1 MAKSSKQLGQRIR
14 ELRKQKGLTQ
24 EQLGES
30 SGVGAKYIS
39 QVERTGANVT
49 LSLAE
54 SIAGGLGVDLKDL
67 FDFNHQVEDVKLR
80 DELISMLE
88 SAEGEKLQT
97 LHRVIRAILV

>member
-24 EQLGES
+24 EQLGDY

-67 FDFNHQVEDVKLR
+67 FDFNHNVEDIELR
-80 DELISMLE
+80 GELISMLE

-97 LHRVIRAILV
+97 LHRVIRAILI